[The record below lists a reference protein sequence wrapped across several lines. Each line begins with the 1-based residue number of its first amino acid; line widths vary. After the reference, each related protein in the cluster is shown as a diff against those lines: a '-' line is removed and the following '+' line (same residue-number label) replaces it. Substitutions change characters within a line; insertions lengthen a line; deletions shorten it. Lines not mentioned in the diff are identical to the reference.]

1 MSGNPKDQDRKKLI
15 PRRGFLS
22 FLSASA
28 LSSSRCS
35 KPTQNIVFLHAG
47 SLTPLIRELSQRFE
61 SNNPHTRILSEP
73 SGSLDAVRKI
83 TELGKH
89 CDIIAT
95 ADHRLLSQFIVPIF
109 SDRYYKILGN
119 EIVLA
124 TARPDIFSSSP
135 KTWSQEWRRR
145 IGQLTFGLSDPVRD
159 PAGYFTHLVW
169 KLAEIHYQSPGLYRH
184 LVSRIDQRW
193 IRPKSSELIALLQ
206 TNHLDTAFIYRSTA
220 IQHKLKYVLLP
231 PQISLGDPAYA
242 SHYKRVTVRIG
253 SKKNRLEIAG
263 APIRSGIALL
273 SPDNTLAQNF
283 LNYMLTAESTNL
295 LPRLGYTRIPVQ
307 EISP

>member
-1 MSGNPKDQDRKKLI
+1 MSGHPKDQARRRPI

-22 FLSASA
+22 FLAASV
-28 LSSSRCS
+28 LSSSRCNS
-35 KPTQNIVFLHAG
+35 PTQNVIVFHAG
-47 SLTPLIRELSQRFE
+47 SLTPLIRELGRRFE
-61 SNNPHTRILSEP
+61 GNNPHTHILSEP
-73 SGSLDAVRKI
+73 SGSLDAIRKI

-109 SDRYYKILGN
+109 SDHYYELLGN

-135 KTWSQEWRRR
+135 KDWSQEWHRR
-145 IGQLTFGLSDPVRD
+145 IDHLTFGLSDPARD

-193 IRPKSSELIALLQ
+193 VRPKSSELIALLQ
-206 TNHLDTAFIYRSTA
+206 TNHLDTAFVYRSTA
-220 IQHKLKYVLLP
+220 IQHKLKYLLLP

-242 SHYKRVTVRIG
+242 SHYQRVAVRVG
-253 SKKNRLEIAG
+253 SEKNHLEIDG
-263 APIRSGIALL
+263 APIRAGVALL
-273 SPDNTLAQNF
+273 SPDNTPAQNF
-283 LNYMLTAESTNL
+283 LDYMLTAESTNL
-295 LPRLGYTRIPVQ
+295 LPRMGYTRIPIQ